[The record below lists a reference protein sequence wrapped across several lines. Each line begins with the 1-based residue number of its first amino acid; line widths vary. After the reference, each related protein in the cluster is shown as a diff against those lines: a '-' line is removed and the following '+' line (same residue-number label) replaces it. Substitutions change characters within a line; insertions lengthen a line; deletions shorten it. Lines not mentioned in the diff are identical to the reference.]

1 MKARSFLLAVAATV
15 VLLLTTALGLWWA
28 MAQQSPLKI
37 VGQPLVLPRAARFVP
52 RNASLSLHW
61 LADPGRMPA
70 YAQAVAPV
78 SRRRQA
84 RDSTQQL
91 RDGAFALAG
100 LDFVGELADWIGPQ
114 VSLSLFA
121 PVSDAPAGW
130 VLALTSLDQDGA
142 KRFLQRF
149 WQTRSLAGTDL
160 QISRYRG
167 MGVISGRGALLGQ
180 DPQPIATALI
190 DDDLLLIASSRGV
203 LEQSLDVSQLDAL
216 HQLGDEALV
225 ADLQQLGRG
234 AALLT
239 ADPVAMATW
248 LGMPRSISDDDDLVG
263 LVAALEPKG
272 TALDLDAVLRFRQP
286 LGGAG
291 TGGLQS
297 QSLMRSAGGSASAL
311 ALLSDPAGLLS
322 PHDQDP
328 VAQWL
333 APVLEETLQTLGAE
347 GASAVV
353 GLDAGPLLWKQGEEG
368 WLLGTSSDQP
378 GLEAVDADLQV
389 KGLVRSALPS
399 DGSALEVWT
408 RLARQRQRGE
418 ASLQAQ
424 LAVALERESGQDWW
438 GQTLDALTTRQDH
451 SALEPRLDQLRALQ
465 DDGAAPL
472 AQQLALATEPSRAQL
487 QKWRP
492 WNLIQSVAGRPLLPA
507 VKELALAVGTDQ
519 EEGSGEEGAG
529 QAGSHRL
536 RLRAQ
541 LRFG

>member
-1 MKARSFLLAVAATV
+1 MKARSFLLAVAAA
-15 VLLLTTALGLWWA
+15 VLVLLTTALGLWWA

-37 VGQPLVLPRAARFVP
+37 VGQALVLPRAARFVP
-52 RNASLSLHW
+52 KDASLSLHW
-61 LADPGRMPA
+61 LSDPVRMPA

-114 VSLSLFA
+114 VSLSLLA
-121 PVSDAPAGW
+121 PVADAPAGW

-167 MGVISGRGALLGQ
+167 MGVISGRGALLGRE
-180 DPQPIATALI
+180 PQPIATALI

-216 HQLGDEALV
+216 HQLGDSALE
-225 ADLQQLGRG
+225 ADLKQLGRG

-239 ADPVAMATW
+239 ADPAAMATW
-248 LGMPRSISDDDDLVG
+248 LGMPSSISDRDDLVG
-263 LVAALEPKG
+263 LVAALDPKG
-272 TALDLDAVLRFRQP
+272 TALNLDAVLRFRQP
-286 LGGAG
+286 LGSAG
-291 TGGLQS
+291 NGLMLS

-311 ALLSDPAGLLS
+311 AVLSDPAALLS
-322 PHDQDP
+322 PQSDAP

-333 APVLEETLQTLGAE
+333 APVLQETLQTLGAE

-353 GLDAGPLLWKQGEEG
+353 GLDAGPLLWEQGEEG

-378 GLEAVDADLQV
+378 GLEAVDADLQA

-451 SALEPRLDQLRALQ
+451 AALEPRLDQLRALQ
-465 DDGAAPL
+465 DEGAAPL

-492 WNLIQSVAGRPLLPA
+492 WSLIQSVAGQPLLPA
-507 VKELALAVGTDQ
+507 VQELALAAGPDQ
-519 EEGSGEEGAG
+519 EEGAG
-529 QAGSHRL
+529 QAGSNRL

>member
-1 MKARSFLLAVAATV
+1 MKARSFLLAVAAAV
-15 VLLLTTALGLWWA
+15 LVLLTSALGLWWA

-37 VGQPLVLPRAARFVP
+37 VGQALVLPRAARFVP
-52 RNASLSLHW
+52 KDASLSLHW
-61 LADPGRMPA
+61 LSDPVRMPA

-114 VSLSLFA
+114 VSLSLLA
-121 PVSDAPAGW
+121 PVADAPAGW

-167 MGVISGRGALLGQ
+167 MGVISGRGALLGRE
-180 DPQPIATALI
+180 PQPIATALI

-216 HQLGDEALV
+216 HQLGDSALE
-225 ADLQQLGRG
+225 ADLKQLGRG

-239 ADPVAMATW
+239 ADPAAMATW
-248 LGMPRSISDDDDLVG
+248 LGMPSSISDRDDLVG
-263 LVAALEPKG
+263 LVAALDPKG
-272 TALDLDAVLRFRQP
+272 TALNLDAVLRFRQP
-286 LGGAG
+286 LGSAG
-291 TGGLQS
+291 NGLMLS

-311 ALLSDPAGLLS
+311 AVLSDPAALLS
-322 PHDQDP
+322 PQSEAP

-333 APVLEETLQTLGAE
+333 APVLQETLQTLGAE

-353 GLDAGPLLWKQGEEG
+353 GLDAGPLLWEQGEEG

-378 GLEAVDADLQV
+378 GLEAVDADLQA

-451 SALEPRLDQLRALQ
+451 AALEPRLDQLRALQ
-465 DDGAAPL
+465 DEGAAPL

-492 WNLIQSVAGRPLLPA
+492 WRLIQSVAGQPLLPA
-507 VKELALAVGTDQ
+507 VQELALAAGPDQ
-519 EEGSGEEGAG
+519 EEGAG
-529 QAGSHRL
+529 QAGSNRL

>member
-1 MKARSFLLAVAATV
+1 MKARSFLLAVAAA
-15 VLLLTTALGLWWA
+15 VLVLLTTALGLWWA

-37 VGQPLVLPRAARFVP
+37 VGQALVLPRAARFVP
-52 RNASLSLHW
+52 KDASLTLHW
-61 LADPGRMPA
+61 LSDPVRMPA

-114 VSLSLFA
+114 VSLSLLA
-121 PVSDAPAGW
+121 PVADAPAGW

-167 MGVISGRGALLGQ
+167 MGVISGRGALLGRE
-180 DPQPIATALI
+180 PQPIATALI

-216 HQLGDEALV
+216 HQLGDSALE
-225 ADLQQLGRG
+225 ADLKQLGRG

-239 ADPVAMATW
+239 ADPSAMATW
-248 LGMPRSISDDDDLVG
+248 LGMPSSISDRDDLVG
-263 LVAALEPKG
+263 LVAALDPKG
-272 TALDLDAVLRFRQP
+272 TALNLDAVLRFRQP
-286 LGGAG
+286 LGSAG
-291 TGGLQS
+291 NGITLS
-297 QSLMRSAGGSASAL
+297 DSLMRSAGGSASAL
-311 ALLSDPAGLLS
+311 ALLSDPAALLS
-322 PHDQDP
+322 PQSEAP

-333 APVLEETLQTLGAE
+333 APVLQETLQTLGAE

-353 GLDAGPLLWKQGEEG
+353 GLDAGPLLWEQGEEG

-378 GLEAVDADLQV
+378 GLEAVDADLQS

-451 SALEPRLDQLRALQ
+451 AALEPRLDQLWALQ
-465 DDGAAPL
+465 DEGAAPL

-492 WNLIQSVAGRPLLPA
+492 WSLIQSVAGQPLLPA
-507 VKELALAVGTDQ
+507 VQELALAAGPDQ
-519 EEGSGEEGAG
+519 EDGAG
-529 QAGSHRL
+529 QAGSNRL

>member
-1 MKARSFLLAVAATV
+1 MKARSFLLAVAAAV
-15 VLLLTTALGLWWA
+15 LLLLTTALGLWWA
-28 MAQQSPLKI
+28 MAEQSPLKL

-52 RNASLSLHW
+52 RDASLSLHW
-61 LADPGRMPA
+61 LTDPVRMPA

-84 RDSTQQL
+84 RESTQQL

-100 LDFVGELADWIGPQ
+100 LDFAGELADWIGPQ
-114 VSLSLFA
+114 VSLSLVG
-121 PVSDAPAGW
+121 PVADAPSGW

-167 MGVISGRGALLGQ
+167 MGVISGRGALLGRE
-180 DPQPIATALI
+180 PQPIATALI

-239 ADPVAMATW
+239 ADPVAMARW
-248 LGMPRSISDDDDLVG
+248 LGMPSSISDHDDLVG

-272 TALDLDAVLRFRQP
+272 TALNLDAVLRFRQP
-286 LGGAG
+286 LGSSGNG
-291 TGGLQS
+291 VPLS
-297 QSLMRSAGGSASAL
+297 QSLLRSAGGSASAL
-311 ALLSDPAGLLS
+311 AVLSDPADLLS
-322 PHDQDP
+322 PNSQDP
-328 VAQWL
+328 VARWL

-347 GASAVV
+347 GASTVV
-353 GLDAGPLLWKQGEEG
+353 GLDPGPLLWKQGKEG
-368 WLLGTSSDQP
+368 WLLGTTNDQP
-378 GLEAVDADLQV
+378 GLEAVDADLQS

-399 DGSALEVWT
+399 DGASIEVWT

-451 SALEPRLDQLRALQ
+451 SALEPRLDQLKALQ
-465 DDGAAPL
+465 DEGTAPL

-487 QKWRP
+487 QRWRP
-492 WNLIQSVAGRPLLPA
+492 WSLIQSVAGRPLLPA
-507 VKELALAVGTDQ
+507 VQGLALAAGVETEEAADRVG
-519 EEGSGEEGAG
+519 AN
-529 QAGSHRL
+529 RL

>member
-1 MKARSFLLAVAATV
+1 MKARSFLLAVAAA
-15 VLLLTTALGLWWA
+15 VLVLLTTALGLWWA

-37 VGQPLVLPRAARFVP
+37 VGQALVLPRAARFVP
-52 RNASLSLHW
+52 KDASLSLHW
-61 LADPGRMPA
+61 LSDPVRMPA

-114 VSLSLFA
+114 VSLSLLA
-121 PVSDAPAGW
+121 PVADAPAGW

-167 MGVISGRGALLGQ
+167 MGVISGRGALLGRE
-180 DPQPIATALI
+180 PQPIATALI

-216 HQLGDEALV
+216 HQLGDSALE
-225 ADLQQLGRG
+225 ADLKQLGRG

-239 ADPVAMATW
+239 ADPAAMATW
-248 LGMPRSISDDDDLVG
+248 LGMPSSISDRDDLVG
-263 LVAALEPKG
+263 LVAALDPKG
-272 TALDLDAVLRFRQP
+272 TALNLDAVLRFRQP
-286 LGGAG
+286 LGSAG
-291 TGGLQS
+291 NGITLS
-297 QSLMRSAGGSASAL
+297 HSLMRSAGGSASAL
-311 ALLSDPAGLLS
+311 AVLSDPAALLS
-322 PHDQDP
+322 PQSDAP

-333 APVLEETLQTLGAE
+333 APVLQETLQALGAE
-347 GASAVV
+347 GASAVA
-353 GLDAGPLLWKQGEEG
+353 GLDAGPLLWEQGEEG

-378 GLEAVDADLQV
+378 GLEAVDADLQA

-451 SALEPRLDQLRALQ
+451 SAIEPRLDQLRALQ
-465 DDGAAPL
+465 DEGAAPL

-492 WNLIQSVAGRPLLPA
+492 WSLIQSVAGKPLLPA
-507 VKELALAVGTDQ
+507 VQELALAAGPDQ
-519 EEGSGEEGAG
+519 EEGAG
-529 QAGSHRL
+529 QAGSNRL

>member
-1 MKARSFLLAVAATV
+1 MKARSFLLAVAAA
-15 VLLLTTALGLWWA
+15 VLVLLTTALGLWWA
-28 MAQQSPLKI
+28 MAQQSPLKL

-52 RNASLSLHW
+52 KDASLSLHW
-61 LADPGRMPA
+61 LSDPVRMPA

-84 RDSTQQL
+84 RDSTRQL

-114 VSLSLFA
+114 VSLSLLA
-121 PVSDAPAGW
+121 PVADAPAGW

-167 MGVISGRGALLGQ
+167 MGVISGRGALLGRE
-180 DPQPIATALI
+180 PQPIATALI

-216 HQLGDEALV
+216 HQLGDAALE
-225 ADLQQLGRG
+225 ADLKQLGRG

-239 ADPVAMATW
+239 ADPAAMATW
-248 LGMPRSISDDDDLVG
+248 LGMPSSISDHDDLVG

-272 TALDLDAVLRFRQP
+272 TALNLDAVLRFRQP
-286 LGGAG
+286 LGSIGNGVA
-291 TGGLQS
+291 LS

-322 PHDQDP
+322 PQSEDP
-328 VAQWL
+328 IAQWL
-333 APVLEETLQTLGAE
+333 APVLEETLQTLGDE

-353 GLDAGPLLWKQGEEG
+353 GLDAGPLLWEQGEDG

-378 GLEAVDADLQV
+378 GLEAVDADLQA

-451 SALEPRLDQLRALQ
+451 SAIEPRLDQLRALQ
-465 DDGAAPL
+465 DEGEAPL

-492 WNLIQSVAGRPLLPA
+492 WSLIQSVAGRPLLPA
-507 VKELALAVGTDQ
+507 VQELAIAAGSDQ
-519 EEGSGEEGAG
+519 EEGAV
-529 QAGSHRL
+529 QAGSNRL

>member
-1 MKARSFLLAVAATV
+1 MKARSFLLAVAAA
-15 VLLLTTALGLWWA
+15 VLVLLTTALGLWWA

-37 VGQPLVLPRAARFVP
+37 VGQALVLPRAARFVP
-52 RNASLSLHW
+52 KDASLSLHW
-61 LADPGRMPA
+61 LSDPVRMPA

-114 VSLSLFA
+114 VSLSLLA
-121 PVSDAPAGW
+121 PVADAPAGW

-167 MGVISGRGALLGQ
+167 MGVISGRGALLGRE
-180 DPQPIATALI
+180 PQPIATALI

-216 HQLGDEALV
+216 HQLGDSALE
-225 ADLQQLGRG
+225 ADLKQLGRG

-239 ADPVAMATW
+239 ADPAAMATW
-248 LGMPRSISDDDDLVG
+248 LGMPSSISDRDDLVG
-263 LVAALEPKG
+263 LVAALDPKG
-272 TALDLDAVLRFRQP
+272 TALNLDAVLRFRQP
-286 LGGAG
+286 LGSAG
-291 TGGLQS
+291 NGITLS
-297 QSLMRSAGGSASAL
+297 HSLMRSAGGSASAL
-311 ALLSDPAGLLS
+311 AVLSDPAALLS
-322 PHDQDP
+322 PQSDAP

-333 APVLEETLQTLGAE
+333 APVLQETLQTLGAE

-353 GLDAGPLLWKQGEEG
+353 GLDAGPLLWEQGEEG

-378 GLEAVDADLQV
+378 GLEAVDADLQA

-451 SALEPRLDQLRALQ
+451 AALEPRLDQLRALQ
-465 DDGAAPL
+465 DEGAAPL

-487 QKWRP
+487 QKWQP
-492 WNLIQSVAGRPLLPA
+492 WSLIQSVAGKPLLPA
-507 VKELALAVGTDQ
+507 VQELALAAGPDQ
-519 EEGSGEEGAG
+519 EEGAG
-529 QAGSHRL
+529 QAGSNRL

>member
-1 MKARSFLLAVAATV
+1 MKARSFLLAVAAA
-15 VLLLTTALGLWWA
+15 VLVLLTTALGLWWA

-37 VGQPLVLPRAARFVP
+37 VGQALVLPRAARFVP
-52 RNASLSLHW
+52 KDASLSLHW
-61 LADPGRMPA
+61 LSDPVRMPA

-114 VSLSLFA
+114 VSLSLLA
-121 PVSDAPAGW
+121 PVADAPAGW

-167 MGVISGRGALLGQ
+167 MGVISGRGALLGRE
-180 DPQPIATALI
+180 PQPIATALI

-216 HQLGDEALV
+216 HQLGDLALE
-225 ADLQQLGRG
+225 ADLKQLGRG

-239 ADPVAMATW
+239 ADPAAMATW
-248 LGMPRSISDDDDLVG
+248 LGMPSSISDRDDLVG
-263 LVAALEPKG
+263 LVAALDPKG
-272 TALDLDAVLRFRQP
+272 TALNLDAVLRFRQP
-286 LGGAG
+286 LGSAG
-291 TGGLQS
+291 NGITLS
-297 QSLMRSAGGSASAL
+297 HSLMRSAGGSASAL
-311 ALLSDPAGLLS
+311 AVLSDPAALLS
-322 PHDQDP
+322 PQSDAP

-333 APVLEETLQTLGAE
+333 APVLQETLQTLGAE

-353 GLDAGPLLWKQGEEG
+353 GLDAGPLLWEQGEEG

-378 GLEAVDADLQV
+378 GLEAVDADLQA

-451 SALEPRLDQLRALQ
+451 AALEPRLDQLRALQ
-465 DDGAAPL
+465 DEGAAPL

-492 WNLIQSVAGRPLLPA
+492 WSLIQSVAGQPLLPA
-507 VKELALAVGTDQ
+507 VQELALAAGPDQ
-519 EEGSGEEGAG
+519 EEGAG
-529 QAGSHRL
+529 QAGSNRL

>member
-1 MKARSFLLAVAATV
+1 MKARSFLLAVAAAV
-15 VLLLTTALGLWWA
+15 LLLLTTALGFWWA
-28 MAQQSPLKI
+28 MAKQSPLKL

-52 RNASLSLHW
+52 RDASLSLHW
-61 LADPGRMPA
+61 LSDPVRMPA

-100 LDFVGELADWIGPQ
+100 LDFAGELADWIGPQ
-114 VSLSLFA
+114 VSLSLVG
-121 PVSDAPAGW
+121 PVADAPSGW

-167 MGVISGRGALLGQ
+167 MGVISGRGALLGRE
-180 DPQPIATALI
+180 PQPIATALI

-239 ADPVAMATW
+239 ADPVAMARW
-248 LGMPRSISDDDDLVG
+248 LGMPSSISDHDDLVG

-272 TALDLDAVLRFRQP
+272 TALNLDAVLRFRQP
-286 LGGAG
+286 LGSSGNG
-291 TGGLQS
+291 VTLS
-297 QSLMRSAGGSASAL
+297 QSLLRSAGGSASAL
-311 ALLSDPAGLLS
+311 AVLSDPAGLLS
-322 PHDQDP
+322 PDSQDP

-333 APVLEETLQTLGAE
+333 APVLKDTLQTLGSE

-353 GLDAGPLLWKQGEEG
+353 GLDTGPLLWKQGEAG
-368 WLLGTSSDQP
+368 WLLGTTHAAP
-378 GLEAVDADLQV
+378 GLEAVDKELQA
-389 KGLVRSALPS
+389 KGLVRSVLPS

-424 LAVALERESGQDWW
+424 LAVALERESDQDWW

-451 SALEPRLDQLRALQ
+451 SALDPRLDQLKALQ
-465 DDGAAPL
+465 DEGTAPL

-487 QKWRP
+487 QK
-492 WNLIQSVAGRPLLPA
+492 
-507 VKELALAVGTDQ
+507 
-519 EEGSGEEGAG
+519 
-529 QAGSHRL
+529 
-536 RLRAQ
+536 
-541 LRFG
+541 

>member
-1 MKARSFLLAVAATV
+1 MKAHSFLLAVGAAV
-15 VLLLTTALGLWWA
+15 LLLLTTALGFWWA
-28 MAQQSPLKI
+28 MAKQSPLKL

-52 RNASLSLHW
+52 RDASLSLHW
-61 LADPGRMPA
+61 LSDPVRMPA

-100 LDFVGELADWIGPQ
+100 LDFSGELADWIGPQ

-121 PVSDAPAGW
+121 PVADAPAGW

-167 MGVISGRGALLGQ
+167 MGVISGRGALLGR

-216 HQLGDEALV
+216 HQLGAQALV

-234 AALLT
+234 AAVLT

-248 LGMPRSISDDDDLVG
+248 LGMPNSISDHDDLVG

-272 TALDLDAVLRFRQP
+272 KALNLDAVLRFRQP
-286 LGGAG
+286 LGSSGNG
-291 TGGLQS
+291 VTLS
-297 QSLMRSAGGSASAL
+297 QSLLRSAGGSASAL
-311 ALLSDPAGLLS
+311 AVLSDPAGLLS
-322 PHDQDP
+322 PDSQDP

-333 APVLEETLQTLGAE
+333 APVLKNTLQTLGSE

-353 GLDAGPLLWKQGEEG
+353 GLDTGPLLWKQGEAG
-368 WLLGTSSDQP
+368 WLLGTTHAAP
-378 GLEAVDADLQV
+378 GLEAVDKELQA
-389 KGLVRSALPS
+389 KGLVRSVLPS

-408 RLARQRQRGE
+408 RLARQRQRGV
-418 ASLQAQ
+418 ASFQGQ
-424 LAVALERESGQDWW
+424 LAWALERESDQDWW

-451 SALEPRLDQLRALQ
+451 SALEPRLDQLKALQ
-465 DDGAAPL
+465 DEGTAPL

-492 WNLIQSVAGRPLLPA
+492 WSLIQSVAGRPLLPA
-507 VKELALAVGTDQ
+507 VQELALAAGTDQ
-519 EEGSGEEGAG
+519 EDGAD
-529 QAGSHRL
+529 QAGSNRL
-536 RLRAQ
+536 RVRAQ

>member
-1 MKARSFLLAVAATV
+1 MKARSFLLAVAAA
-15 VLLLTTALGLWWA
+15 VLVLLTTALGLWWA

-37 VGQPLVLPRAARFVP
+37 VGQALVLPRAARFVP
-52 RNASLSLHW
+52 KDASLSLHW
-61 LADPGRMPA
+61 LSDPVRMPA

-114 VSLSLFA
+114 VSLSLLA
-121 PVSDAPAGW
+121 PVADAPAGW

-167 MGVISGRGALLGQ
+167 MGVISGRGALLGRE
-180 DPQPIATALI
+180 PQPIATALI

-216 HQLGDEALV
+216 HQLGDSALE
-225 ADLQQLGRG
+225 ADLKQLGRG

-239 ADPVAMATW
+239 ADPAAMATW
-248 LGMPRSISDDDDLVG
+248 LGMPSSISDRDDLVG
-263 LVAALEPKG
+263 LVAALDPKG
-272 TALDLDAVLRFRQP
+272 TALNLDAVLRFRQP
-286 LGGAG
+286 LGSAG
-291 TGGLQS
+291 NGITLS
-297 QSLMRSAGGSASAL
+297 HSLMRSAGGSASAL
-311 ALLSDPAGLLS
+311 AVLSDPAALLS
-322 PHDQDP
+322 PQSDAP

-333 APVLEETLQTLGAE
+333 APVLQETLQTLGAE

-353 GLDAGPLLWKQGEEG
+353 GLDAGPLLWEQGVEG

-378 GLEAVDADLQV
+378 GLEAVDADLQA

-451 SALEPRLDQLRALQ
+451 AALEPRLDQLRALQ
-465 DDGAAPL
+465 DEGAAPL

-492 WNLIQSVAGRPLLPA
+492 WRLIQSVAGQPLLPA
-507 VKELALAVGTDQ
+507 VQELALAAGPDQ
-519 EEGSGEEGAG
+519 EGGAG
-529 QAGSHRL
+529 QAGSNRL

>member
-1 MKARSFLLAVAATV
+1 MKARSFLLAVAAA
-15 VLLLTTALGLWWA
+15 VLVLLTTALGLWWA

-37 VGQPLVLPRAARFVP
+37 VGQALVLPRAARFVP
-52 RNASLSLHW
+52 KDASLSLHW
-61 LADPGRMPA
+61 LSDPVRMPA

-114 VSLSLFA
+114 VSLSLLA
-121 PVSDAPAGW
+121 PVADAPAGW

-167 MGVISGRGALLGQ
+167 MGVISGRGALLGR

-216 HQLGDEALV
+216 HQLGDSALE
-225 ADLQQLGRG
+225 ADLKQLGRG

-239 ADPVAMATW
+239 ADPAAMATW
-248 LGMPRSISDDDDLVG
+248 LGMPSSISDRDDLVG
-263 LVAALEPKG
+263 LVAALDPKG
-272 TALDLDAVLRFRQP
+272 TALNLDAVLRFRQP
-286 LGGAG
+286 LGSAG
-291 TGGLQS
+291 NGITLS
-297 QSLMRSAGGSASAL
+297 HSLMRSAGGSASAL
-311 ALLSDPAGLLS
+311 AVLSDPAALLS
-322 PHDQDP
+322 PQSEAP

-333 APVLEETLQTLGAE
+333 APVLQETLQTLGAE

-353 GLDAGPLLWKQGEEG
+353 GLDAGPLLWEQGEEG

-378 GLEAVDADLQV
+378 GLEAVDADLQA

-451 SALEPRLDQLRALQ
+451 AALEPRLDQLRALQ
-465 DDGAAPL
+465 DEGAAPL
-472 AQQLALATEPSRAQL
+472 AQQLALATELSRAQL

-492 WNLIQSVAGRPLLPA
+492 WRLIQSVAGQPLLPA
-507 VKELALAVGTDQ
+507 VQELALAAGPDQ
-519 EEGSGEEGAG
+519 EEGAG
-529 QAGSHRL
+529 QAGSNRL

>member
-1 MKARSFLLAVAATV
+1 MKARSFLLAVAAA
-15 VLLLTTALGLWWA
+15 VLVLLTTALGLWWA

-37 VGQPLVLPRAARFVP
+37 VGQALVLPRAARFVP
-52 RNASLSLHW
+52 KDASLSLHW
-61 LADPGRMPA
+61 LSDPVRMPA

-114 VSLSLFA
+114 VSLSLLA
-121 PVSDAPAGW
+121 PVADAPAGW

-167 MGVISGRGALLGQ
+167 MGVISGRGALLGRE
-180 DPQPIATALI
+180 PQPIATALI

-216 HQLGDEALV
+216 HQLGDPALE
-225 ADLQQLGRG
+225 ADLKQLGRG
-234 AALLT
+234 VALLT
-239 ADPVAMATW
+239 ADPAAMATW
-248 LGMPRSISDDDDLVG
+248 LGMPSSISDRDDLVG
-263 LVAALEPKG
+263 LVAALDPKG
-272 TALDLDAVLRFRQP
+272 TALNLDAVLRFRQP
-286 LGGAG
+286 LGSAG
-291 TGGLQS
+291 NGITLS
-297 QSLMRSAGGSASAL
+297 HSLMRSAGGSASAL
-311 ALLSDPAGLLS
+311 AVLSDPAALLS
-322 PHDQDP
+322 PQSDAP

-333 APVLEETLQTLGAE
+333 APVLQETLQTLGAE

-353 GLDAGPLLWKQGEEG
+353 GLDAGPLLWEQGEEG

-378 GLEAVDADLQV
+378 GLEAVDADLQA

-451 SALEPRLDQLRALQ
+451 AALEPRLDQLRALQ
-465 DDGAAPL
+465 DEGAAPL

-492 WNLIQSVAGRPLLPA
+492 WSLIQSVAGQPLLPA
-507 VKELALAVGTDQ
+507 VQELALAAGPDQ
-519 EEGSGEEGAG
+519 EEGAG
-529 QAGSHRL
+529 QAGSNRL

>member
-1 MKARSFLLAVAATV
+1 MKARSFLLAVAAA
-15 VLLLTTALGLWWA
+15 VLVLLTTALGLWWA
-28 MAQQSPLKI
+28 MAQQSPLKL

-52 RNASLSLHW
+52 KDASLSLHW
-61 LADPGRMPA
+61 LSDPVRMPA

-84 RDSTQQL
+84 RDSTRQL

-100 LDFVGELADWIGPQ
+100 LDFVGELSDWIGPQ
-114 VSLSLFA
+114 VSLSLLA
-121 PVSDAPAGW
+121 PVADAPAGW

-167 MGVISGRGALLGQ
+167 MGVISGRGALLGRE
-180 DPQPIATALI
+180 PQPIATALI

-216 HQLGDEALV
+216 HQLGDAALE
-225 ADLQQLGRG
+225 ADLKQLGRG

-239 ADPVAMATW
+239 ADPAAMATW
-248 LGMPRSISDDDDLVG
+248 LGMPSPISDHDDLVG

-272 TALDLDAVLRFRQP
+272 TALNLDAVLRFRQP
-286 LGGAG
+286 LGSVGNG
-291 TGGLQS
+291 VTLS

-322 PHDQDP
+322 PQSEDP

-333 APVLEETLQTLGAE
+333 APVLQETLQTLGDE

-353 GLDAGPLLWKQGEEG
+353 GLDKGPLLWEQGEEG

-378 GLEAVDADLQV
+378 GLEAVDADLQA

-451 SALEPRLDQLRALQ
+451 SAIEPRLDQLLALQ
-465 DDGAAPL
+465 DEGAPPL
-472 AQQLALATEPSRAQL
+472 AQQLALGTELSRAQL

-492 WNLIQSVAGRPLLPA
+492 WSLIQSVAGRTLLPA
-507 VKELALAVGTDQ
+507 VQELAVAAGPDQ
-519 EEGSGEEGAG
+519 EEGVG
-529 QAGSHRL
+529 QAGSNRL

>member
-1 MKARSFLLAVAATV
+1 MKARSFLLAVAAAV
-15 VLLLTTALGLWWA
+15 LVLLTSALGLWWA

-37 VGQPLVLPRAARFVP
+37 VGQALVLPRAARFVP
-52 RNASLSLHW
+52 KDASLSLHW
-61 LADPGRMPA
+61 LSDPVRMPA

-84 RDSTQQL
+84 RNSTQQL

-114 VSLSLFA
+114 VSLSLLA
-121 PVSDAPAGW
+121 PVADAPAGW

-167 MGVISGRGALLGQ
+167 MGVISGRGALLGR

-216 HQLGDEALV
+216 HQLGDSALE
-225 ADLQQLGRG
+225 ADLKQLGRG

-239 ADPVAMATW
+239 ADPAAMATW
-248 LGMPRSISDDDDLVG
+248 LGMPSSISAREDLVG
-263 LVAALEPKG
+263 LVAALDPKG
-272 TALDLDAVLRFRQP
+272 TALNLDAVLRFRQP
-286 LGGAG
+286 LGSAG
-291 TGGLQS
+291 NGITLS
-297 QSLMRSAGGSASAL
+297 HSLMRSAGGSASAL
-311 ALLSDPAGLLS
+311 AVLSDPAALLS
-322 PHDQDP
+322 PQSDAP

-333 APVLEETLQTLGAE
+333 APVLQETLQTLGAE

-353 GLDAGPLLWKQGEEG
+353 GLDAGPLLWEQGEEG

-378 GLEAVDADLQV
+378 GLEAVDADLQA

-424 LAVALERESGQDWW
+424 LAVALERESGEDWW

-451 SALEPRLDQLRALQ
+451 AALEPRLDQLRALQ
-465 DDGAAPL
+465 DEGAAPL

-492 WNLIQSVAGRPLLPA
+492 WSLIQSVAGKPLLPA
-507 VKELALAVGTDQ
+507 VQELALAAGPDQ
-519 EEGSGEEGAG
+519 EEGAG
-529 QAGSHRL
+529 QAGSNRL

>member
-1 MKARSFLLAVAATV
+1 MKARSFLLAVAAA
-15 VLLLTTALGLWWA
+15 VLVLLTTALGLWWA
-28 MAQQSPLKI
+28 MAQQSPLKL

-52 RNASLSLHW
+52 KDASLSLHW
-61 LADPGRMPA
+61 LSDPVRMPA

-84 RDSTQQL
+84 RDSTRQL

-114 VSLSLFA
+114 VSLSLLA
-121 PVSDAPAGW
+121 PVADAPAGW

-167 MGVISGRGALLGQ
+167 MGVISGRGALLGRE
-180 DPQPIATALI
+180 PQPIATALI

-216 HQLGDEALV
+216 HQLGDAALE
-225 ADLQQLGRG
+225 ADLKQLGRG

-248 LGMPRSISDDDDLVG
+248 LGMPSSISDHDDLVG

-272 TALDLDAVLRFRQP
+272 TALNLDAVLRFRQP
-286 LGGAG
+286 LGSVGNGVA
-291 TGGLQS
+291 LS

-322 PHDQDP
+322 PQSEDP
-328 VAQWL
+328 IAQWL
-333 APVLEETLQTLGAE
+333 APVLEETLQTLGDE

-353 GLDAGPLLWKQGEEG
+353 GLDAGPLLWEQGEEG

-378 GLEAVDADLQV
+378 GLEAVDADLQA

-399 DGSALEVWT
+399 DGSVLEVWT

-451 SALEPRLDQLRALQ
+451 SAIEPRLDQLRALQ
-465 DDGAAPL
+465 DEGAAPL

-492 WNLIQSVAGRPLLPA
+492 WSLIQSVAGRPLLPA
-507 VKELALAVGTDQ
+507 VQELAIAAGPDQ
-519 EEGSGEEGAG
+519 EEGAG
-529 QAGSHRL
+529 QAGSNRL

>member
-1 MKARSFLLAVAATV
+1 MKARPFLLAVAAA
-15 VLLLTTALGLWWA
+15 VLVLLTTALGLWWA
-28 MAQQSPLKI
+28 MAQQSPLKL

-52 RNASLSLHW
+52 KDASLSLHW
-61 LADPGRMPA
+61 LSDPVRMPA

-114 VSLSLFA
+114 VSLSLIA
-121 PVSDAPAGW
+121 PVADVPAGW

-167 MGVISGRGALLGQ
+167 MGLISGRGALLGRE
-180 DPQPIATALI
+180 PQPIATALI

-216 HQLGDEALV
+216 HQLGDAALE
-225 ADLQQLGRG
+225 ADLKQLGRG

-239 ADPVAMATW
+239 ADPAAMATW
-248 LGMPRSISDDDDLVG
+248 LGIPSSISDRDDFVG

-272 TALDLDAVLRFRQP
+272 TALNLDAVLRFRQP
-286 LGGAG
+286 LGSAG
-291 TGGLQS
+291 NGVTLS

-311 ALLSDPAGLLS
+311 AVLSDPAALLS
-322 PHDQDP
+322 PQSEDP

-333 APVLEETLQTLGAE
+333 APVLQETLQTLGAE
-347 GASAVV
+347 AASAVV
-353 GLDAGPLLWKQGEEG
+353 GLDAGPLLWEQGKEG

-378 GLEAVDADLQV
+378 GLEAVDADLQA

-399 DGSALEVWT
+399 DGSVLEVWT
-408 RLARQRQRGE
+408 RLARQQQRGE

-438 GQTLDALTTRQDH
+438 GQTLDALTTRQDY
-451 SALEPRLDQLRALQ
+451 SALEPRLDQLQALQ
-465 DDGAAPL
+465 DEGAAPL

-492 WNLIQSVAGRPLLPA
+492 WSLIQSVAGRPLLPA
-507 VKELALAVGTDQ
+507 VQELAVAAGLDQ
-519 EEGSGEEGAG
+519 EEGAG
-529 QAGSHRL
+529 QEGSNRL

>member
-1 MKARSFLLAVAATV
+1 MKARSFLLAVAAA
-15 VLLLTTALGLWWA
+15 VLVLLTTALGLWWA

-37 VGQPLVLPRAARFVP
+37 VGQALVLPRAARFVP
-52 RNASLSLHW
+52 KDASLSLHW
-61 LADPGRMPA
+61 LSDPVRMPA

-84 RDSTQQL
+84 RNSTQQL

-114 VSLSLFA
+114 VSLSLLA
-121 PVSDAPAGW
+121 PVADAPAGW

-167 MGVISGRGALLGQ
+167 MGVISGRGALLGRE
-180 DPQPIATALI
+180 PQPIATALI

-216 HQLGDEALV
+216 HQLGDSALE
-225 ADLQQLGRG
+225 ADLKQLGRG

-239 ADPVAMATW
+239 ADPAAMATW
-248 LGMPRSISDDDDLVG
+248 LGMPSSISDRDDLVG
-263 LVAALEPKG
+263 LVAALDPKG
-272 TALDLDAVLRFRQP
+272 TALNLDAVLRFRQP
-286 LGGAG
+286 LGSAG
-291 TGGLQS
+291 NGIMLS
-297 QSLMRSAGGSASAL
+297 HSLMRSAGGSASAL
-311 ALLSDPAGLLS
+311 AVLSDPAALLS
-322 PHDQDP
+322 PQSDAP

-333 APVLEETLQTLGAE
+333 APVLQETLQTLGAE

-353 GLDAGPLLWKQGEEG
+353 GLDAGPLLWEQGEEG

-378 GLEAVDADLQV
+378 GLEAVDADLQA

-451 SALEPRLDQLRALQ
+451 AALEPRLDQLRALQ
-465 DDGAAPL
+465 DEGAAPL
-472 AQQLALATEPSRAQL
+472 SQQLALATEPSRAQL

-492 WNLIQSVAGRPLLPA
+492 WSLIQSVAGQPLLPA
-507 VKELALAVGTDQ
+507 VQELALAAGPDQ
-519 EEGSGEEGAG
+519 EEGAG
-529 QAGSHRL
+529 QAGSNRL

>member
-1 MKARSFLLAVAATV
+1 MKARSLLLAVAAA
-15 VLLLTTALGLWWA
+15 VLVLLTTALGLWWA
-28 MAQQSPLKI
+28 MAEQSPLKL

-52 RNASLSLHW
+52 RDASLTLHW
-61 LADPGRMPA
+61 LTDPVRMPA

-100 LDFVGELADWIGPQ
+100 LDFSGELADWIGPQ

-121 PVSDAPAGW
+121 PVADAPAGW

-167 MGVISGRGALLGQ
+167 MGVISGRGALLGR

-216 HQLGDEALV
+216 HQLGDQALA

-248 LGMPRSISDDDDLVG
+248 LGMPNAISDHDDLVG

-272 TALDLDAVLRFRQP
+272 TALNLDAVLRFRQP
-286 LGGAG
+286 LGSSVN
-291 TGGLQS
+291 GLTLS
-297 QSLMRSAGGSASAL
+297 QSLLRSAGGSASAL
-311 ALLSDPAGLLS
+311 AVLSDPASLLS
-322 PHDQDP
+322 PDSQDP

-333 APVLEETLQTLGAE
+333 APVLKDTLQTLGSE

-353 GLDAGPLLWKQGEEG
+353 GLDTGPLLWKQGEAG
-368 WLLGTSSDQP
+368 WLLGTTHAAP
-378 GLEAVDADLQV
+378 GLEAVDKELQA
-389 KGLVRSALPS
+389 KGLVRSVLPS

-424 LAVALERESGQDWW
+424 LAVALERESDQDWW

-451 SALEPRLDQLRALQ
+451 SALDPRLDQLKALQ
-465 DDGAAPL
+465 DEGTAPL

-492 WNLIQSVAGRPLLPA
+492 WSLIQSVAGRPLLPA
-507 VKELALAVGTDQ
+507 VQELALAAGTDQ
-519 EEGSGEEGAG
+519 EDGAD
-529 QAGSHRL
+529 QAGSNRL
-536 RLRAQ
+536 RVRAQ

>member
-1 MKARSFLLAVAATV
+1 MKARSFLLAVAVA
-15 VLLLTTALGLWWA
+15 VLLLLSTALGLWWA
-28 MAQQSPLKI
+28 MAEQSPLKL

-52 RNASLSLHW
+52 RDASLSLHW
-61 LADPGRMPA
+61 LTDPVRMPA

-84 RDSTQQL
+84 RDTTQQL

-100 LDFVGELADWIGPQ
+100 LDFSGELADWIGPQ

-121 PVSDAPAGW
+121 PVADAPAGW

-167 MGVISGRGALLGQ
+167 MGVISGRGALLGR

-190 DDDLLLIASSRGV
+190 DDDLLLVASSRGV

-216 HQLGDEALV
+216 HQLGDQALA

-248 LGMPRSISDDDDLVG
+248 LGMPNAISDHDDLVG

-272 TALDLDAVLRFRQP
+272 TALNLDAVLRFRQP
-286 LGGAG
+286 LGSSGNG
-291 TGGLQS
+291 VTLS
-297 QSLMRSAGGSASAL
+297 QSLLRSAGGSASAL
-311 ALLSDPAGLLS
+311 AVLSDPAGLLS
-322 PHDQDP
+322 PDSQDP

-333 APVLEETLQTLGAE
+333 APVLKDTLQTLGSE

-353 GLDAGPLLWKQGEEG
+353 GLDTGPLLWKQGEAG
-368 WLLGTSSDQP
+368 WLLGTTHAAP
-378 GLEAVDADLQV
+378 GLEAVDKELQA
-389 KGLVRSALPS
+389 KGLVRSVLPS

-424 LAVALERESGQDWW
+424 LAVALERESDQDWW

-451 SALEPRLDQLRALQ
+451 SALDPRLDQLKALQ
-465 DDGAAPL
+465 DEGTAPL

-492 WNLIQSVAGRPLLPA
+492 WSLIQSVAGRPLLPA
-507 VKELALAVGTDQ
+507 VQELALAAGTDQ
-519 EEGSGEEGAG
+519 EDGAD
-529 QAGSHRL
+529 QAGSNRL
-536 RLRAQ
+536 RVRAQ

>member
-1 MKARSFLLAVAATV
+1 MKARSFLLAVAAAV
-15 VLLLTTALGLWWA
+15 LLLLTTALGFWWA
-28 MAQQSPLKI
+28 MAKQSPLKL

-52 RNASLSLHW
+52 RDASLSLHW
-61 LADPGRMPA
+61 LSDPVRMPA

-100 LDFVGELADWIGPQ
+100 LDFSGELADWIGPQ

-121 PVSDAPAGW
+121 PVADAPAGW

-167 MGVISGRGALLGQ
+167 MGVISGRGALLGR

-216 HQLGDEALV
+216 HQLGDQALV

-248 LGMPRSISDDDDLVG
+248 LGMPNAISDHDDLVG

-272 TALDLDAVLRFRQP
+272 TALNLDAVLRFRQP
-286 LGGAG
+286 LGSSGNG
-291 TGGLQS
+291 VTLS
-297 QSLMRSAGGSASAL
+297 QSLLRSAGGSASAL
-311 ALLSDPAGLLS
+311 AVLSDPAGLLS
-322 PHDQDP
+322 PNSQDP

-333 APVLEETLQTLGAE
+333 APVLKDTLQTLGSE

-353 GLDAGPLLWKQGEEG
+353 GLDSGPLLWKQGEEG
-368 WLLGTSSDQP
+368 WLLGTTTAQP
-378 GLEAVDADLQV
+378 GLEIVDAGLQD

-399 DGSALEVWT
+399 DGSTLEVWT

-418 ASLQAQ
+418 ISLQAQ
-424 LAVALERESGQDWW
+424 LAVALERESDQDWW

-451 SALEPRLDQLRALQ
+451 SALDPRLDQLKALQ
-465 DDGAAPL
+465 DEGTAPL

-492 WNLIQSVAGRPLLPA
+492 WSLIQSVAGRPLLPA
-507 VKELALAVGTDQ
+507 VQELALAAGTDQ
-519 EEGSGEEGAG
+519 EEGAG
-529 QAGSHRL
+529 QAGSKRL
-536 RLRAQ
+536 RVRAQ

>member
-1 MKARSFLLAVAATV
+1 MKARSFLLAVAAAV
-15 VLLLTTALGLWWA
+15 LLLLTTALGFWWA
-28 MAQQSPLKI
+28 MAKQSPLKL

-52 RNASLSLHW
+52 RDASLSLHW
-61 LADPGRMPA
+61 LSDPVRMPA

-100 LDFVGELADWIGPQ
+100 LDFSGELADWIGPQ

-121 PVSDAPAGW
+121 PVADAPAGW

-167 MGVISGRGALLGQ
+167 MGVISGRGALLGR

-190 DDDLLLIASSRGV
+190 DDDLLLVASSRGV

-216 HQLGDEALV
+216 HQLGDQALV

-239 ADPVAMATW
+239 ADPVAMGTW
-248 LGMPRSISDDDDLVG
+248 LGMPSSISDREDLIG
-263 LVAALEPKG
+263 LVAALEPKA
-272 TALDLDAVLRFRQP
+272 TALNLDAVLRFREP
-286 LGGAG
+286 IEGSGHGVTL
-291 TGGLQS
+291 S
-297 QSLMRSAGGSASAL
+297 QSLLRSAGGSASAL
-311 ALLSDPAGLLS
+311 AVLSDSAGLLAPNS
-322 PHDQDP
+322 QDP

-333 APVLEETLQTLGAE
+333 APVLEDTLQALGSE

-353 GLDAGPLLWKQGEEG
+353 GLDSGPLLWKQGESG
-368 WLLGTSSDQP
+368 WLMGTTTAQP
-378 GLEAVDADLQV
+378 GLEAVDTDLQS

-399 DGSALEVWT
+399 DGSSLEVWT

-418 ASLQAQ
+418 ASLKAQ

-451 SALEPRLDQLRALQ
+451 SALESRLDQLRALQ
-465 DDGAAPL
+465 DEGMAPL

-487 QKWRP
+487 QNWRP
-492 WNLIQSVAGRPLLPA
+492 WSLIQSVAGRPLLPA
-507 VKELALAVGTDQ
+507 VQELALAAGIDQ
-519 EEGSGEEGAG
+519 EVGAG
-529 QAGSHRL
+529 QADSKRL

>member
-1 MKARSFLLAVAATV
+1 MKARSFLLAVAAA
-15 VLLLTTALGLWWA
+15 VLVLLTTALGLWWA
-28 MAQQSPLKI
+28 MAQQSPLKL

-52 RNASLSLHW
+52 KDASLSLHW
-61 LADPGRMPA
+61 LSDPVRMPA

-84 RDSTQQL
+84 RDSTRQL

-114 VSLSLFA
+114 VSLSLLA
-121 PVSDAPAGW
+121 PVADAPAGW

-167 MGVISGRGALLGQ
+167 MGVISGRGALLGRE
-180 DPQPIATALI
+180 PQPIATALI

-216 HQLGDEALV
+216 HQLGDAALE
-225 ADLQQLGRG
+225 ADLKQLGRG

-239 ADPVAMATW
+239 ADPAAMATW
-248 LGMPRSISDDDDLVG
+248 LGMPSSISDHDDLVG

-272 TALDLDAVLRFRQP
+272 TALNLDAVLRFRQP
-286 LGGAG
+286 LGSVGNGVA
-291 TGGLQS
+291 LS

-322 PHDQDP
+322 PQSEDP
-328 VAQWL
+328 IAQWL
-333 APVLEETLQTLGAE
+333 APVLEETLQTLGDE

-353 GLDAGPLLWKQGEEG
+353 GLDAGPLLWEQGKEG

-378 GLEAVDADLQV
+378 GLEAVDADLQA

-399 DGSALEVWT
+399 DGSVLEVWT

-451 SALEPRLDQLRALQ
+451 SAIEPRLDQLRALQ
-465 DDGAAPL
+465 DEGAAPL

-492 WNLIQSVAGRPLLPA
+492 WSLIQSVAGRPLLPA
-507 VKELALAVGTDQ
+507 VQELAMAAGPDQ
-519 EEGSGEEGAG
+519 EEGVG
-529 QAGSHRL
+529 QAGSNRL

>member
-1 MKARSFLLAVAATV
+1 MKARSFLLAVAAA
-15 VLLLTTALGLWWA
+15 VLVLLTTALGLWWA
-28 MAQQSPLKI
+28 MAQQSPLKL

-52 RNASLSLHW
+52 KDASLSLHW
-61 LADPGRMPA
+61 LSDPVRMPA

-84 RDSTQQL
+84 RDSTRQL

-114 VSLSLFA
+114 VSLSLLA
-121 PVSDAPAGW
+121 PVADAPAGW

-167 MGVISGRGALLGQ
+167 MGVISGRGALLGRE
-180 DPQPIATALI
+180 PQPIATALI

-216 HQLGDEALV
+216 HQLGDAALE
-225 ADLQQLGRG
+225 ADLKQLGRG

-248 LGMPRSISDDDDLVG
+248 LGMPSSISDHDDLVG

-272 TALDLDAVLRFRQP
+272 TALNLDAVLRFRQP
-286 LGGAG
+286 LGSVGNGVA
-291 TGGLQS
+291 LS

-322 PHDQDP
+322 PQSEDP
-328 VAQWL
+328 IAQWL
-333 APVLEETLQTLGAE
+333 APVLEETLQTLGDE

-353 GLDAGPLLWKQGEEG
+353 GLDAGPLLWEQGEEG

-378 GLEAVDADLQV
+378 GLEAVDADLQA

-399 DGSALEVWT
+399 DGSVLEVWT

-451 SALEPRLDQLRALQ
+451 SAIEPRFDQLRALQ
-465 DDGAAPL
+465 DEGAAPL

-492 WNLIQSVAGRPLLPA
+492 WSLIQSVAGRPLLPA
-507 VKELALAVGTDQ
+507 VQELAVAAGPDQ
-519 EEGSGEEGAG
+519 EEGAG
-529 QAGSHRL
+529 QAGSNRL

>member
-1 MKARSFLLAVAATV
+1 MKARSFLLAVAAAV
-15 VLLLTTALGLWWA
+15 LLLLTTALGFWWA
-28 MAQQSPLKI
+28 MAKQSPLKL
-37 VGQPLVLPRAARFVP
+37 VGHPLVLPRAARFVP
-52 RNASLSLHW
+52 RDASLSLHW
-61 LADPGRMPA
+61 LSDPVRMPA

-100 LDFVGELADWIGPQ
+100 LDFSGELADWIGPQ
-114 VSLSLFA
+114 VSLFLVA
-121 PVSDAPAGW
+121 PVADAPAGW

-167 MGVISGRGALLGQ
+167 MGVISGRGALLGR

-216 HQLGDEALV
+216 HQLGDQALA

-248 LGMPRSISDDDDLVG
+248 LGMPNAISDHDDLVG

-272 TALDLDAVLRFRQP
+272 TALNLDAVLRFRQP
-286 LGGAG
+286 LGSSGNG
-291 TGGLQS
+291 VTLS
-297 QSLMRSAGGSASAL
+297 QSLLRSAGGSASAL
-311 ALLSDPAGLLS
+311 AVLSDPASLLS
-322 PHDQDP
+322 PDSQDP

-333 APVLEETLQTLGAE
+333 APVLKDTLQTLGSE

-353 GLDAGPLLWKQGEEG
+353 GLDTGPLLWKQGEAG
-368 WLLGTSSDQP
+368 WLLGTTHAAP
-378 GLEAVDADLQV
+378 GLEAVDKELQA
-389 KGLVRSALPS
+389 KGLVRSVLPS

-424 LAVALERESGQDWW
+424 LAVALERESDQDWW

-451 SALEPRLDQLRALQ
+451 SALDPRLDQLKALQ
-465 DDGAAPL
+465 DEGTAPL

-492 WNLIQSVAGRPLLPA
+492 WSLIQSVAGRPLLPA
-507 VKELALAVGTDQ
+507 VQELALAAGTDQ
-519 EEGSGEEGAG
+519 EDGAD
-529 QAGSHRL
+529 QAGSNRL
-536 RLRAQ
+536 RVRAQ

>member
-1 MKARSFLLAVAATV
+1 MKARSFLLAVAAAV
-15 VLLLTTALGLWWA
+15 LLLLTTALGFWWA
-28 MAQQSPLKI
+28 MAKQSPLKL

-52 RNASLSLHW
+52 RDASLSLHW
-61 LADPGRMPA
+61 LSDPVRMPA

-100 LDFVGELADWIGPQ
+100 LDFSGELADWIGPQ

-121 PVSDAPAGW
+121 PVADAPAGW

-167 MGVISGRGALLGQ
+167 MGVISGRGALLGR

-248 LGMPRSISDDDDLVG
+248 LGMPNSISDHDDLVG

-272 TALDLDAVLRFRQP
+272 TALNLDAVLRFRQP
-286 LGGAG
+286 LGSSGNG
-291 TGGLQS
+291 VTLS
-297 QSLMRSAGGSASAL
+297 QSLLRSAGGSASAL
-311 ALLSDPAGLLS
+311 AVLSDPAGLLS
-322 PHDQDP
+322 PNSQDP

-333 APVLEETLQTLGAE
+333 APVLKDTLQTLGSE

-353 GLDAGPLLWKQGEEG
+353 GLDSGPLLWKQGEAG
-368 WLLGTSSDQP
+368 WLLGTTHAAP
-378 GLEAVDADLQV
+378 GLEAVDKELQA
-389 KGLVRSALPS
+389 KGLVRSVLPS

-424 LAVALERESGQDWW
+424 LAVALERESDQDWW

-451 SALEPRLDQLRALQ
+451 SALDPRLDQLKALQ
-465 DDGAAPL
+465 NEGTAPL

-492 WNLIQSVAGRPLLPA
+492 WSLIQSVAGRPLLPA
-507 VKELALAVGTDQ
+507 VQELALAAGIDQ
-519 EEGSGEEGAG
+519 EEGAG
-529 QAGSHRL
+529 QAGSKRL
-536 RLRAQ
+536 RVRAQ

>member
-1 MKARSFLLAVAATV
+1 MKARPFLLAVAAA
-15 VLLLTTALGLWWA
+15 VLVLLTTALGLWWA
-28 MAQQSPLKI
+28 MAQQSPLKL

-52 RNASLSLHW
+52 KDASLSLHW
-61 LADPGRMPA
+61 LSDPVRMPA

-114 VSLSLFA
+114 VSLSLIA
-121 PVSDAPAGW
+121 PVADVPAGW

-167 MGVISGRGALLGQ
+167 MGLISGRGALLGRE
-180 DPQPIATALI
+180 PQPIATALI

-216 HQLGDEALV
+216 HQLGDAALE
-225 ADLQQLGRG
+225 ADLKQLGRG

-239 ADPVAMATW
+239 ADPAAMATW
-248 LGMPRSISDDDDLVG
+248 LGIPSSISDRDDFVG

-272 TALDLDAVLRFRQP
+272 TALNLDAVLRFRQP
-286 LGGAG
+286 LGSAG
-291 TGGLQS
+291 NGVTLS

-311 ALLSDPAGLLS
+311 AVLSDPAALLS
-322 PHDQDP
+322 PQSEDP

-333 APVLEETLQTLGAE
+333 APVLQETLQTLGAE
-347 GASAVV
+347 AASAVV
-353 GLDAGPLLWKQGEEG
+353 GLDAGPLLWEQGKEG

-378 GLEAVDADLQV
+378 GLEAVDADLQA

-399 DGSALEVWT
+399 DGSVLEVWT
-408 RLARQRQRGE
+408 RLARQQQRGE

-424 LAVALERESGQDWW
+424 LAVALERKSGQDWW
-438 GQTLDALTTRQDH
+438 GQTLDALTTRQDY
-451 SALEPRLDQLRALQ
+451 SALEPRLDQLQALQ
-465 DDGAAPL
+465 DEGAAPL

-492 WNLIQSVAGRPLLPA
+492 WSLIQSVAGRPLLPA
-507 VKELALAVGTDQ
+507 VQELAVAAGLDQ
-519 EEGSGEEGAG
+519 EEGAG
-529 QAGSHRL
+529 QEGSNRL

>member
-1 MKARSFLLAVAATV
+1 MKARSFLLAVAAA
-15 VLLLTTALGLWWA
+15 VLVLLTTALGLWWA

-37 VGQPLVLPRAARFVP
+37 VGQALVLPRAARFVP
-52 RNASLSLHW
+52 KDASLSLHW
-61 LADPGRMPA
+61 LSDPVRMPA

-114 VSLSLFA
+114 VSLSLLA
-121 PVSDAPAGW
+121 PVADAPAGW

-167 MGVISGRGALLGQ
+167 MGVISGRGALLGRE
-180 DPQPIATALI
+180 PQPIATALI

-216 HQLGDEALV
+216 HQLGDSALE
-225 ADLQQLGRG
+225 ADLKQLGRG

-239 ADPVAMATW
+239 ADPAAMATW
-248 LGMPRSISDDDDLVG
+248 LGMPSSISDRDDLVG
-263 LVAALEPKG
+263 LVAALDPKG
-272 TALDLDAVLRFRQP
+272 TALNLDAVLRFRQP
-286 LGGAG
+286 LGSAG
-291 TGGLQS
+291 NGITLS
-297 QSLMRSAGGSASAL
+297 HSLMRSAGGSASAL
-311 ALLSDPAGLLS
+311 AVLSDPAALLS
-322 PHDQDP
+322 PQSDAP

-333 APVLEETLQTLGAE
+333 APVLKETLQTLGAE

-353 GLDAGPLLWKQGEEG
+353 GLDAGPLLWEQGEEG

-378 GLEAVDADLQV
+378 GLEAVDADLQA

-451 SALEPRLDQLRALQ
+451 AALEPRLDQLRALQ
-465 DDGAAPL
+465 DEGAAPL

-492 WNLIQSVAGRPLLPA
+492 WSLIQSVAGQPLLPA
-507 VKELALAVGTDQ
+507 VQELALAAGPDQ
-519 EEGSGEEGAG
+519 EEGAG
-529 QAGSHRL
+529 QAGSNRL

>member
-1 MKARSFLLAVAATV
+1 MKARSFLLAVAAA
-15 VLLLTTALGLWWA
+15 VLVLLTTALGLWWA

-37 VGQPLVLPRAARFVP
+37 VGQALVLPRAARFVP
-52 RNASLSLHW
+52 KDASLSLHW
-61 LADPGRMPA
+61 LSDPVRMPA

-114 VSLSLFA
+114 VSLSLLA
-121 PVSDAPAGW
+121 PVADAPAGW

-167 MGVISGRGALLGQ
+167 MGVISGRGALLGRE
-180 DPQPIATALI
+180 PQPIATALI

-216 HQLGDEALV
+216 HQLGDSALE
-225 ADLQQLGRG
+225 ADLKQLGRG

-239 ADPVAMATW
+239 ADPAAMATW
-248 LGMPRSISDDDDLVG
+248 LGMPSSISDRDDLVG
-263 LVAALEPKG
+263 LVAALDPKG
-272 TALDLDAVLRFRQP
+272 TALNLDAVLRFRQP
-286 LGGAG
+286 LGSAG
-291 TGGLQS
+291 NGITLS
-297 QSLMRSAGGSASAL
+297 HSLMRSAGGSASAL
-311 ALLSDPAGLLS
+311 AVLSDPAALLS
-322 PHDQDP
+322 PQSEAP

-333 APVLEETLQTLGAE
+333 APVLQETLQTLGAE

-353 GLDAGPLLWKQGEEG
+353 GLDAGPLLWEQGEEG

-378 GLEAVDADLQV
+378 GLEAVDADLQA

-438 GQTLDALTTRQDH
+438 GQTLDALTMRQDH
-451 SALEPRLDQLRALQ
+451 AALEPRLDQLRALQ
-465 DDGAAPL
+465 DEGAAPL

-492 WNLIQSVAGRPLLPA
+492 WSLIQSVAGQPLLPA
-507 VKELALAVGTDQ
+507 VQELALAAGPDQ
-519 EEGSGEEGAG
+519 EEGAG
-529 QAGSHRL
+529 QAGSNRL

>member
-1 MKARSFLLAVAATV
+1 MKARSFLLAVAAA
-15 VLLLTTALGLWWA
+15 VLVLLTTALGLWWA
-28 MAQQSPLKI
+28 MAQQSPLKL

-52 RNASLSLHW
+52 KDASLSLHW
-61 LADPGRMPA
+61 LSDPVRMPA

-84 RDSTQQL
+84 RDSTRQL

-114 VSLSLFA
+114 VSLSLLA
-121 PVSDAPAGW
+121 PVADAPAGW

-167 MGVISGRGALLGQ
+167 MGVISGRGALLGRE
-180 DPQPIATALI
+180 PQPIATALI

-216 HQLGDEALV
+216 HQLGDAALE
-225 ADLQQLGRG
+225 ADLKQLGRG

-239 ADPVAMATW
+239 ADPVAMAKW
-248 LGMPRSISDDDDLVG
+248 LGMPSSISDHDDLVG

-272 TALDLDAVLRFRQP
+272 TALNLDAVLRFRQP
-286 LGGAG
+286 LGSVGNGVA
-291 TGGLQS
+291 LS

-322 PHDQDP
+322 PQSEDP
-328 VAQWL
+328 IAQWL
-333 APVLEETLQTLGAE
+333 APVLEETLQTLGDE

-353 GLDAGPLLWKQGEEG
+353 GLDAGPLLWEQGEEG

-378 GLEAVDADLQV
+378 GLEAVDADLQA

-399 DGSALEVWT
+399 DGSVLEVWT

-451 SALEPRLDQLRALQ
+451 SAIEPRLDQLRALQ
-465 DDGAAPL
+465 DEGAAPL

-492 WNLIQSVAGRPLLPA
+492 WSLIQSVAGRPLLPA
-507 VKELALAVGTDQ
+507 VQELAMAAGPDQ
-519 EEGSGEEGAG
+519 EEGVG
-529 QAGSHRL
+529 QAGSNRL

>member
-1 MKARSFLLAVAATV
+1 MKARSFLLAVAAA
-15 VLLLTTALGLWWA
+15 VLVLLTTALGLWWA

-37 VGQPLVLPRAARFVP
+37 VSQALVLPRAARFVP
-52 RNASLSLHW
+52 KDASLSLHW
-61 LADPGRMPA
+61 LSDPVRMPA

-114 VSLSLFA
+114 VSLSLLA
-121 PVSDAPAGW
+121 PVADAPAGW

-167 MGVISGRGALLGQ
+167 MGVISGRGALLGRE
-180 DPQPIATALI
+180 PQPIATALI

-216 HQLGDEALV
+216 HQLGDAALE
-225 ADLQQLGRG
+225 ADLKQLGRG

-239 ADPVAMATW
+239 ADPAAMATW
-248 LGMPRSISDDDDLVG
+248 LGMPSSISDRDDLVG
-263 LVAALEPKG
+263 LVAALDPKG
-272 TALDLDAVLRFRQP
+272 TALNLDAVLRFRQP
-286 LGGAG
+286 LGSAG
-291 TGGLQS
+291 NGITLS
-297 QSLMRSAGGSASAL
+297 HSLMRSAGGSASAL
-311 ALLSDPAGLLS
+311 AVLSDPAALLS
-322 PHDQDP
+322 PQSEAP

-333 APVLEETLQTLGAE
+333 APVLQDTLQTLGAE

-353 GLDAGPLLWKQGEEG
+353 GLDAGPLLWEQGEEG

-378 GLEAVDADLQV
+378 GLEAVDADLQA

-451 SALEPRLDQLRALQ
+451 AALEPRLDQLRALQ
-465 DDGAAPL
+465 DEGAAPL

-492 WNLIQSVAGRPLLPA
+492 WSLIQSVAGKPLLPA
-507 VKELALAVGTDQ
+507 VQELALAAGPDQ
-519 EEGSGEEGAG
+519 EEGAG
-529 QAGSHRL
+529 QAGSNRL

>member
-1 MKARSFLLAVAATV
+1 MKARSFLLAVAAA
-15 VLLLTTALGLWWA
+15 VLVLLTTALGLWWA

-37 VGQPLVLPRAARFVP
+37 VGQALVLPRAARFVP
-52 RNASLSLHW
+52 KDASLSLHW
-61 LADPGRMPA
+61 LSDPVRMPA

-114 VSLSLFA
+114 VSLSLLA
-121 PVSDAPAGW
+121 PVADAPAGW

-167 MGVISGRGALLGQ
+167 MGVISGRGALLGR

-216 HQLGDEALV
+216 HQLGDSALE
-225 ADLQQLGRG
+225 ADLKQLGRG

-239 ADPVAMATW
+239 ADPSAMATW
-248 LGMPRSISDDDDLVG
+248 LGMPSSISDRDDLVG
-263 LVAALEPKG
+263 LVAALDPKG
-272 TALDLDAVLRFRQP
+272 TALNLDAVLRFRQP
-286 LGGAG
+286 LGSAG
-291 TGGLQS
+291 NGITLS
-297 QSLMRSAGGSASAL
+297 HSLMRSAGGSASAL
-311 ALLSDPAGLLS
+311 AVLSDPAALLS
-322 PHDQDP
+322 PQSEAP

-333 APVLEETLQTLGAE
+333 APVLKETLQTLGAE

-353 GLDAGPLLWKQGEEG
+353 GLDAGPLLWEQGEEG

-378 GLEAVDADLQV
+378 GLEAVDADLQA

-424 LAVALERESGQDWW
+424 LAVALERESGEDWW

-451 SALEPRLDQLRALQ
+451 AALEPRLDQLRALQ
-465 DDGAAPL
+465 DEGAAPL

-492 WNLIQSVAGRPLLPA
+492 WRLIQSVAGQPLLPA
-507 VKELALAVGTDQ
+507 VQELALAAGPDQ
-519 EEGSGEEGAG
+519 EEGAG
-529 QAGSHRL
+529 QAGSNRL

>member
-1 MKARSFLLAVAATV
+1 MKARSFLLAVAAA
-15 VLLLTTALGLWWA
+15 VLVLLTTALGLWWT
-28 MAQQSPLKI
+28 MAQKSPLKL
-37 VGQPLVLPRAARFVP
+37 VEQPLVLPRAARFVP
-52 RNASLSLHW
+52 RDASLSLHW
-61 LADPGRMPA
+61 LADPVRMPA

-114 VSLSLFA
+114 VSLSLIA

-167 MGVISGRGALLGQ
+167 IGVISGRGALLGRE
-180 DPQPIATALI
+180 PQPIATALI

-239 ADPVAMATW
+239 ADPVAMERW
-248 LGMPRSISDDDDLVG
+248 LGMPRSISDHDDLVG

-272 TALDLDAVLRFRQP
+272 TALNLDAVLRFQQP
-286 LGGAG
+286 LGSSGN
-291 TGGLQS
+291 GLTLS
-297 QSLMRSAGGSASAL
+297 RSLMRSAGGSATAL
-311 ALLSDPAGLLS
+311 AVLSDPAGLLS
-322 PHDQDP
+322 PQSEDP

-333 APVLEETLQTLGAE
+333 APVLEETLQTLGTE

-353 GLDAGPLLWKQGEEG
+353 GLNAGPLLWKQGDEG

-378 GLEAVDADLQV
+378 GLEAVDADPQS

-399 DGSALEVWT
+399 EGSALEVWT
-408 RLARQRQRGE
+408 RLVRQRQRGE

-451 SALEPRLDQLRALQ
+451 SALEPRLDQLEALQ
-465 DDGAAPL
+465 DEGVAPL

-492 WNLIQSVAGRPLLPA
+492 WSLIQSVAGRPLLPA
-507 VKELALAVGTDQ
+507 VQELALAAGVDQ
-519 EEGSGEEGAG
+519 EEEGVDQVGSN
-529 QAGSHRL
+529 RL

>member
-1 MKARSFLLAVAATV
+1 MKARSFLLAVAAA
-15 VLLLTTALGLWWA
+15 VLVLLTTALGLWWA
-28 MAQQSPLKI
+28 MAQQSPLKL

-52 RNASLSLHW
+52 KDASLSLHW
-61 LADPGRMPA
+61 LSDPVRMPA

-84 RDSTQQL
+84 RDSTRQL

-114 VSLSLFA
+114 VSLSLLA
-121 PVSDAPAGW
+121 PVADAPAGW

-167 MGVISGRGALLGQ
+167 MGVISGRGALLGRE
-180 DPQPIATALI
+180 PQPIATALI

-216 HQLGDEALV
+216 HQLGDAALE
-225 ADLQQLGRG
+225 ADLKQLGRG

-239 ADPVAMATW
+239 ADPVAMAKW
-248 LGMPRSISDDDDLVG
+248 LGMPSSISDHDDLVG

-272 TALDLDAVLRFRQP
+272 TALNLDAVLRFRQP
-286 LGGAG
+286 LGSVGNGVA
-291 TGGLQS
+291 LS

-322 PHDQDP
+322 PQSEDP
-328 VAQWL
+328 IAQWL
-333 APVLEETLQTLGAE
+333 APVLEETLQTLGDE

-353 GLDAGPLLWKQGEEG
+353 GLDAGPLLWEQGKEG

-378 GLEAVDADLQV
+378 GLEAVDADLQA

-399 DGSALEVWT
+399 DGSVLEVWT

-451 SALEPRLDQLRALQ
+451 SAIKPRLDQLRALQ
-465 DDGAAPL
+465 DEGEAPL

-492 WNLIQSVAGRPLLPA
+492 WSLIQSVAGRPLLPA
-507 VKELALAVGTDQ
+507 VQELAMAAGPDQ
-519 EEGSGEEGAG
+519 EEGVG
-529 QAGSHRL
+529 QAGSNRL

>member
-1 MKARSFLLAVAATV
+1 MKARSFLLAVAAAV
-15 VLLLTTALGLWWA
+15 LLLLTTALGFWWA
-28 MAQQSPLKI
+28 MAKQSPLKL

-52 RNASLSLHW
+52 REASLSLHW
-61 LADPGRMPA
+61 LSDPVRMPA

-100 LDFVGELADWIGPQ
+100 LDFSGELADWIGPQ

-121 PVSDAPAGW
+121 PVADAPAGW

-167 MGVISGRGALLGQ
+167 MGVISGRGALLGR

-216 HQLGDEALV
+216 HQLGDQALV

-248 LGMPRSISDDDDLVG
+248 LGMPNAISDHDDLVG

-272 TALDLDAVLRFRQP
+272 TALNLDAVLRFRQP
-286 LGGAG
+286 LGSSGNG
-291 TGGLQS
+291 VTLS
-297 QSLMRSAGGSASAL
+297 QSLLRSAGGSASAL
-311 ALLSDPAGLLS
+311 AVLSDPAGLLS
-322 PHDQDP
+322 PNSQDP

-333 APVLEETLQTLGAE
+333 APVLKDTLQKLGSE

-353 GLDAGPLLWKQGEEG
+353 GLDTGPLLWKQGEAG
-368 WLLGTSSDQP
+368 WLLGTTHAAP
-378 GLEAVDADLQV
+378 GLEAVDKELQA
-389 KGLVRSALPS
+389 KGLVRSVLPS

-408 RLARQRQRGE
+408 RLARQRQRGK
-418 ASLQAQ
+418 ASLQAE
-424 LAVALERESGQDWW
+424 LAVALERESDQDWW

-451 SALEPRLDQLRALQ
+451 SALDPRLDQLKALQ
-465 DDGAAPL
+465 DEGTAPL

-492 WNLIQSVAGRPLLPA
+492 WSLIQSVAGRPLLPA
-507 VKELALAVGTDQ
+507 VQELALAAGTDQ
-519 EEGSGEEGAG
+519 EDGAD
-529 QAGSHRL
+529 QAGSNRL
-536 RLRAQ
+536 RVRAQ

>member
-1 MKARSFLLAVAATV
+1 MKARSFLLAVAAA
-15 VLLLTTALGLWWA
+15 VLVLLTTALGLWWA

-37 VGQPLVLPRAARFVP
+37 VSQALVLPRAARFVP
-52 RNASLSLHW
+52 KDASLSLHW
-61 LADPGRMPA
+61 LSDPVRMPA

-114 VSLSLFA
+114 VSLSLLA
-121 PVSDAPAGW
+121 PVADEPAGW

-167 MGVISGRGALLGQ
+167 MGVISGRGALLGRE
-180 DPQPIATALI
+180 PQPIATALI

-216 HQLGDEALV
+216 HQLGDAALE
-225 ADLQQLGRG
+225 ADLKQLGRG

-239 ADPVAMATW
+239 ADPAAMATW
-248 LGMPRSISDDDDLVG
+248 LGMPSSISDRDDLVG
-263 LVAALEPKG
+263 LVAALDPKG
-272 TALDLDAVLRFRQP
+272 TALNLDAVLRFRQP
-286 LGGAG
+286 LGSAG
-291 TGGLQS
+291 NGITLS
-297 QSLMRSAGGSASAL
+297 HSLMRSAGGSASAL
-311 ALLSDPAGLLS
+311 AVLSDPAALLS
-322 PHDQDP
+322 PQSEAP

-333 APVLEETLQTLGAE
+333 APVLQETLQTLGAE

-353 GLDAGPLLWKQGEEG
+353 GLDAGPLLWEQGEEG

-378 GLEAVDADLQV
+378 GLEAVDADLQA

-451 SALEPRLDQLRALQ
+451 AALEPRLDQLRALQ
-465 DDGAAPL
+465 DEGAAPL

-492 WNLIQSVAGRPLLPA
+492 WSLIQSVAGKPLLPA
-507 VKELALAVGTDQ
+507 VQELALAAGPDQ
-519 EEGSGEEGAG
+519 EEGAG
-529 QAGSHRL
+529 QAGSNRL

>member
-1 MKARSFLLAVAATV
+1 MKARSFLLAVAAA
-15 VLLLTTALGLWWA
+15 VLVLLTTALGLWWA

-37 VGQPLVLPRAARFVP
+37 VSQALVLPRAARFVP
-52 RNASLSLHW
+52 KDASLSLHW
-61 LADPGRMPA
+61 LSDPVRMPA

-114 VSLSLFA
+114 VSLSLLA
-121 PVSDAPAGW
+121 PVADAPAGW

-167 MGVISGRGALLGQ
+167 MGVISGRGALLGRE
-180 DPQPIATALI
+180 PQPIATALI

-216 HQLGDEALV
+216 HQLGDSALE
-225 ADLQQLGRG
+225 ADLKQLGRG

-239 ADPVAMATW
+239 ADPAAMATW
-248 LGMPRSISDDDDLVG
+248 LGMPSSISDRDDLVG
-263 LVAALEPKG
+263 LVAALDPKG
-272 TALDLDAVLRFRQP
+272 TALNLDAVLRFRQP
-286 LGGAG
+286 LGSAG
-291 TGGLQS
+291 NGITLS
-297 QSLMRSAGGSASAL
+297 HSLMRSAGGSASAL
-311 ALLSDPAGLLS
+311 AVLSDPAALLS
-322 PHDQDP
+322 PQSDAP

-333 APVLEETLQTLGAE
+333 APVLQETLQTLGAE

-353 GLDAGPLLWKQGEEG
+353 GLDAGPLLWEQGEEG

-378 GLEAVDADLQV
+378 GLEAVDADLQA

-451 SALEPRLDQLRALQ
+451 AALEPRLDQLRALQ
-465 DDGAAPL
+465 DEGAAPL

-492 WNLIQSVAGRPLLPA
+492 WSLIQSVAGKPLLPA
-507 VKELALAVGTDQ
+507 VQELALAAGPDQ
-519 EEGSGEEGAG
+519 EEGAG
-529 QAGSHRL
+529 QAGSNRL